1 MEAEFLQLLGA
12 PLGAFIQGA
21 SVYAPVILF
30 LILAIRWLLRRI
42 ESIETQVAYCREK
55 DHERLQRYEAMFDDD
70 VRAIRTN
77 GH

>member
-1 MEAEFLQLLGA
+1 METQFMDLITA
-12 PLGAFIQGA
+12 PMAAFVQGA

-30 LILAIRWLLRRI
+30 LLLAIRWLLRRI